1 MLKYQSVLALIC
13 FATSCRTGTTIGQKG
28 PADALSKT
36 STISINPPDKNQVKA
51 ELRDKLSGYR
61 LAIDP
66 LDDSCANATRV
77 NQTAALSQTSLS
89 ASLVQGCDYVL
100 GLEFGLL
107 ATSGTALD
115 AAYFSNATGPKTG
128 LTIKKEEFIGKT
140 DLAVS
145 ITVKITQAGI
155 DAGFG
160 KPGGI
165 EIVPPAGTGTGSV
178 IINASI
184 GGQNGV
190 VTPTSTVATP
200 PPQTVTFADVKGT
213 AQQHC
218 LPCHAQASD
227 ETWWTSK
234 STTIRAQLGSGGMPK
249 PGSAQVNGFTPD
261 VKQKLLNFL
270 K

>member
-1 MLKYQSVLALIC
+1 MLALIC
-13 FATSCRTGTTIGQKG
+13 LTASCRTGTTIGQKG
-28 PADALSKT
+28 PTDGLSKT
-36 STISINPPDKNQVKA
+36 STISIAPPDMNQIKA

-61 LAIDP
+61 LSIDP
-66 LDDSCANATRV
+66 LDETCANATRV

-100 GLEFGLL
+100 GLDFGLL
-107 ATSGTALD
+107 ATSGSALD
-115 AAYFSNATGPKTG
+115 AAYFSNASGPKTG
-128 LTIKKEEFIGKT
+128 LTIKKEEFTGKT

-145 ITVKITQAGI
+145 ITVKLTQAGI

-165 EIVPPAGTGTGSV
+165 EIVPPAGSGTGSV

-184 GGQNGV
+184 GGQNGS
-190 VTPTSTVATP
+190 VTPTPTPTIANPPPATP
-200 PPQTVTFADVKGT
+200 TFADIKGA

-234 STTIRAQLGSGGMPK
+234 STAIRSQLGSGAMPK

-261 VKQKLLNFL
+261 IKQKLLNFL